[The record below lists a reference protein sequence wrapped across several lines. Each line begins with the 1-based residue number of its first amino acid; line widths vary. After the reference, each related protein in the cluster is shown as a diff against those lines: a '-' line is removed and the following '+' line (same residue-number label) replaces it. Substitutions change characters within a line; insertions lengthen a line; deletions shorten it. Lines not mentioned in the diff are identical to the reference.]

1 MRAELV
7 IERSYAR
14 AGGLRSVSYSQRP
27 DVTLEVHPQARAP
40 RLYLFD
46 PKYKLI
52 AEETNAGRRDGKP
65 KKEDIDK
72 MHAYRD
78 AIRDASGERVV
89 EYAAIM
95 YPGSETQTYGRGLEA
110 LSSLPGSVGVLETRL
125 RKLLFEALV
134 E

>member
-1 MRAELV
+1 M
-7 IERSYAR
+7 
-14 AGGLRSVSYSQRP
+14 
-27 DVTLEVHPQARAP
+27 TLEVHPQAQAP
-40 RLYLFD
+40 RLYIFD

-52 AEETNAGRRDGKP
+52 AENADAGRGDGKP

-95 YPGSETQTYGRGLEA
+95 YPGSETETYGQGLEA

-134 E
+134 K